1 MTELTSLT
9 ISQALELLRAGEISA
24 RELTR
29 AHLERIAVQDP
40 SIGAYLTVTAEQALG
55 QAQAADQ
62 ALDER
67 AGHVA

>member
-24 RELTR
+24 LGIDPR
-29 AHLERIAVQDP
+29 APGADRSADP
-40 SIGAYLTVTAEQALG
+40 DIGAYLTVTAEQVLG

>member
-24 RELTR
+24 LELTR
-29 AHLERIAVQDP
+29 AHIDHIEAQDP
-40 SIGAYLTVTAEQALG
+40 SIGAYLTVTSDLALR